1 MALHD
6 AEPDAAGPLGASAW
20 EIEREVART
29 LASYGSA
36 LRRVLGDHGIPPQ
49 DGEDLVQEAL
59 LLAVTKWPQIRSLG
73 PWLYGTLRHR
83 CTGYWRQRRREA
95 VEVHLDPAVVEH
107 LLPGEA
113 PIGQEQRERRM
124 LLNGLAHTLPLR
136 YRRLL
141 MLRFQLG
148 LQDAEVAAATGYS
161 ATSVGKMVQRAVAL
175 LRQAEKSS
183 QPSSARRAAS
193 PAAGGPGDP
202 LSSSHRLG

>member
-6 AEPDAAGPLGASAW
+6 AGHDACGPRGASAW
-20 EIEREVART
+20 EIEREVVRT
-29 LASYGSA
+29 LDIYGAA
-36 LRRVLGDHGIPPQ
+36 LRRVLRDHAIPPQ

-59 LLAVTKWPQIRSLG
+59 LLAVTKWPQIQSLG

-83 CTGYWRQRRREA
+83 CTGYWRRRRREA
-95 VEVHLDPAVVEH
+95 VEVHLDPAVVEQ

-113 PIGQEQRERRM
+113 PLGQEQRERRM
-124 LLNGLAHTLPLR
+124 HLDGLAQTLPRR

-141 MLRFQLG
+141 TLHFQLG

-161 ATSVGKMVQRAVAL
+161 ASSVRKMVQRAVAL

-183 QPSSARRAAS
+183 RPSTARRQLLL
-193 PAAGGPGDP
+193 GDP
-202 LSSSHRLG
+202 LG